1 MLHKLREEPA
11 ADADHFV
18 LDVLIVSERH
28 RRTAARCVED
38 VVVYDYKTARKS
50 TLPRFMVEQF
60 RDAFALQEQA
70 KEANLDGVRRLLQR
84 VRELEKASW
93 DRDDA
98 QEDLGSV
105 VAGEDGSVVDAA
117 VRVRCVAWV
126 PGVDDGGTGGD
137 WKEKKKERKT
147 EEEGKKGMLGHGS
160 TTMSGV

>member
-105 VAGEDGSVVDAA
+105 VA
-117 VRVRCVAWV
+117 
-126 PGVDDGGTGGD
+126 
-137 WKEKKKERKT
+137 
-147 EEEGKKGMLGHGS
+147 
-160 TTMSGV
+160 